1 MDTPRPKDKRP
12 HPPVNRSKIT
22 DPLAI
27 RTIFVSGLAENIDAK
42 TLWKKFRK
50 CNGAEKISQ
59 WPLENESGEKDPTK
73 AEVLFSTAA
82 AAQDAISKLH
92 AHIFKGSLMTLVL
105 KKRLDILAKSGKA
118 LSKASRLIIR
128 NLPWNVRYIYCHF

>member
-12 HPPVNRSKIT
+12 RPPVNRLKT
-22 DPLAI
+22 ADPFAA
-27 RTIFVSGLAENIDAK
+27 RTVSVSGLAEGIDSK

-59 WPLENESGEKDPTK
+59 WPLEESGEKDPTK

-82 AAQDAISKLH
+82 AAQEAISKLH

-105 KKRLDILAKSGKA
+105 KKKLDILSKSGKA
-118 LSKASRLIIR
+118 PSKASRLIVR
-128 NLPWNVRYIYCHF
+128 NLPWNVRYIHCHF